1 MCYYGM
7 SKAFNDLQTEA
18 VNRTIVHLHDIN
30 LTNDYKFARFY
41 NIDSFNPLEY
51 IEILLNSD
59 SDSEYRSYSISFITP
74 TGKHTI
80 EKRISNRSYLGML
93 LLSSTIYSNSWRV

>member
-7 SKAFNDLQTEA
+7 SKTFNDLQTEA
-18 VNRTIVHLHDIN
+18 VNRTLIHLHDIN
-30 LTNDYKFARFY
+30 PTNDYKFARFY
-41 NIDSFNPLEY
+41 NIDSFDPLEY

-74 TGKHTI
+74 TSKHTI

>member
-1 MCYYGM
+1 M
-7 SKAFNDLQTEA
+7 SKTFNDLQTEA
-18 VNRTIVHLHDIN
+18 VNRTLIHLHDIN

-41 NIDSFNPLEY
+41 NIDSFDPLEY
-51 IEILLNSD
+51 IEILLNSDSDSD

-74 TGKHTI
+74 TSKHTI

-93 LLSSTIYSNSWRV
+93 LLSSTIYSNS